1 MFVKAGEYMINVENV
16 THIQLEDDGSVV
28 VFFIG
33 GNMIRLVSE
42 DARAIYTS
50 LNTAFSTGFQKARP
64 TSIA

>member
-16 THIQLEDDGSVV
+16 THIQLEDDGGVV

-42 DARAIYTS
+42 DARAIYAS